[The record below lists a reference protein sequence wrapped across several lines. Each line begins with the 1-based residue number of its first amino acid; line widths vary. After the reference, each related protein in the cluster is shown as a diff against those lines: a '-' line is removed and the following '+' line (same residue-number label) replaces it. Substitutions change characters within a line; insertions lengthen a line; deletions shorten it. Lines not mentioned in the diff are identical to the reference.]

1 MILESSENKLSFIVN
16 TMISIGFEYKG
27 GSIVLHKLA
36 YELANYG
43 HNVYIFNEPLYPH
56 DNIKVIHTKRF
67 PIDGGWRSNFEWEQF
82 TFNPNRTVTINPQ
95 IQFGNI
101 FNTIHNVR
109 WIIHD
114 TTQEQADTFDK
125 DDVIYEIADFKTP
138 FNLKPKKL
146 IAVDY
151 NLDKFKNLKDISRY
165 GFCHILH
172 KNTPEWG
179 KEFIDKFN
187 SNDLSDWN
195 EKGGFGYLNDKLNRY
210 EYMLTFDDKT
220 YLTTIAALCGTK
232 AIILNEDRSLTPYKY
247 RQLNPVQMY
256 GVAYGL
262 DDISWANKTIDM
274 VKSHLIEL
282 DKNDKETVKEF
293 VEYWENKLL

>member
-1 MILESSENKLSFIVN
+1 M
-16 TMISIGFEYKG
+16 
-27 GSIVLHKLA
+27 
-36 YELANYG
+36 
-43 HNVYIFNEPLYPH
+43 
-56 DNIKVIHTKRF
+56 
-67 PIDGGWRSNFEWEQF
+67 
-82 TFNPNRTVTINPQ
+82 
-95 IQFGNI
+95 
-101 FNTIHNVR
+101 
-109 WIIHD
+109 
-114 TTQEQADTFDK
+114 
-125 DDVIYEIADFKTP
+125 IYEIADFKTP
-138 FNLKPKKL
+138 FNFKPKKL

-151 NLDKFKNLKDISRY
+151 NIDKFKNLKDSSRY

-179 KEFIDKFN
+179 KEFINKFN
-187 SNDLSDWN
+187 SKDLSDWN
-195 EKGGFGYLNDKLNRY
+195 ENGGFSYLNNELNRY

-220 YLTTIAALCGTK
+220 YLTTIAALCGAK

-247 RQLNPVQMY
+247 RQLNPPQMY